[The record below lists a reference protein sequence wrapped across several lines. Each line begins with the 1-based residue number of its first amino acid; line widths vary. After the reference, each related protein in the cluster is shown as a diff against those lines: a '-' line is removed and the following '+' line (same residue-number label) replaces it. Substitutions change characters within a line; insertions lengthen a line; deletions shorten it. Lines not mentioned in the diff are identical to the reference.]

1 MALPSLLYHFNINQ
15 LGFLHLLSLMSSDFL
30 PQDELKHCSVLAPQ
44 PWLKKHRHR
53 QATRLSTS
61 SFLSLSTAKTPF
73 LALVKYTGK
82 WPTAPLSHSL
92 YTCLRNKPGPQLFG
106 CDSSWSIWR
115 EIRNH
120 AFWTHIFSKENGSL
134 GLRVHWRQNVVNRRE
149 QLSKAPK
156 ANRRTYAIGPE
167 DDATCNLPPLC
178 IFVEVKG
185 PQNLYPPESCVQKI
199 KTARKLRQIVARTG
213 RLKRCASI

>member
-1 MALPSLLYHFNINQ
+1 MALPSLRYHFKINQ

-92 YTCLRNKPGPQLFG
+92 YTCLRNKPGAPTVWMWFIALSFYSHLRRKMDPLGGKTWWTNVNSYLKLPRQTVELTQLG
-106 CDSSWSIWR
+106 R
-115 EIRNH
+115 KN
-120 AFWTHIFSKENGSL
+120 
-134 GLRVHWRQNVVNRRE
+134 
-149 QLSKAPK
+149 
-156 ANRRTYAIGPE
+156 
-167 DDATCNLPPLC
+167 DAGNLQPLC

-185 PQNLYPPESCVQKI
+185 PSNL
-199 KTARKLRQIVARTG
+199 
-213 RLKRCASI
+213 